1 MQQVPKASVILP
13 VYNAG
18 HYLASA
24 IESVLQQTF
33 TDFELL
39 LLNDGSTD
47 GSLEVMQRY
56 AAQDARCRVITR
68 ENKGLVHTLNEGV
81 ELARTEMLFRMDAD
95 DLCLP
100 TRFAK
105 QMAYLEAH
113 PECVA
118 VGSRVMLIDPGGD
131 PLCPFVDTFDHA
143 VIDAA
148 HMQGRGGAVVVHP
161 AVAMRR
167 HAVLAVG
174 GYRSAFKHAEDLDLF
189 LRMAEYGQLANLPEV
204 LFMYR
209 QHPGSIGY
217 KHRREQ
223 VQAVR
228 RAVSEAGQ
236 RRGLL
241 QPELQETEAEPPME
255 NMMDVYRRW
264 AWWALMGGNVRVAR
278 KYAWNVLKNSP
289 LSADSWRLMLCSIR
303 GR

>member
-1 MQQVPKASVILP
+1 MSQAPKASVILP

-18 HYLASA
+18 HYLAYA

-33 TDFELL
+33 TEFELL

-56 AAQDARCRVITR
+56 AAQDERCHVITR
-68 ENKGLVHTLNEGV
+68 ENKGLVYTLNEGV
-81 ELARTEMLFRMDAD
+81 ELARTEVLFRMDAD

-105 QMAYLEAH
+105 QMAYLDAH

-118 VGSRVMLIDPGGD
+118 VGSRVMLIDPDGD

-143 VIDAA
+143 AIDVA
-148 HMQGRGGAVVVHP
+148 HMQGLGGAIAHP

-167 HAVLAVG
+167 PAVMAVG

-209 QHPGSIGY
+209 QHPNSIGY
-217 KHRREQ
+217 KYRKEQ
-223 VQAVR
+223 AQSANL
-228 RAVSEAGQ
+228 AIKQSYK
-236 RRGLL
+236 RRGI
-241 QPELQETEAEPPME
+241 QFQNIDVSAADNSDNEVS
-255 NMMDVYRRW
+255 DVYKRW
-264 AWWALMGGNVRVAR
+264 AWWAIGNKNRRVAL
-278 KYAWNVLKNSP
+278 KYAFKYFFNFGMSIDFLKIIF
-289 LSADSWRLMLCSIR
+289 CITR